1 MEVAVFCTLNNL
13 SYEREAIFKF
23 LTQQR
28 QTPDGIKLPEGVG
41 ADSVLV
47 ANLALRKVIESHVR
61 VDQQETLG
69 FRQSINL

>member
-47 ANLALRKVIESHVR
+47 ANLALRKVIESHPPPSSSQIQKSR
-61 VDQQETLG
+61 IKE
-69 FRQSINL
+69 FA